1 MVIYVMRHGQ
11 TDWNVAK
18 RLQGR
23 SDTVLNENGREL
35 ARKTGEA
42 LLAVPFAAAFCC
54 PLKRAKETAALVLG
68 GREIPV
74 FEDERLIEISFGV
87 YEGLCSAKDH
97 YEIPDREF
105 SYFFTAPNKYRV
117 PEGGESFEELH
128 RRTADFLRDITAR
141 QELEDKTVLVSTHGA
156 AGRALLNALRIFE
169 QKDFWNGGVSPNCS
183 ISILESVQGNV
194 RLIEENKIFY
204 SRGPIAGV

>member
-42 LLAVPFAAAFCC
+42 LLAVPFAAAFCS

-87 YEGLCSAKDH
+87 YEGLCSAKEH

-141 QELEDKTVLVSTHGA
+141 PELEDKTVLVSTHGA
-156 AGRALLNALRIFE
+156 AGRALLNTLRIFE

-183 ISILESVQGNV
+183 VSILESVQGNV

>member
-1 MVIYVMRHGQ
+1 M
-11 TDWNVAK
+11 
-18 RLQGR
+18 
-23 SDTVLNENGREL
+23 
-35 ARKTGEA
+35 
-42 LLAVPFAAAFCC
+42 
-54 PLKRAKETAALVLG
+54 
-68 GREIPV
+68 
-74 FEDERLIEISFGV
+74 
-87 YEGLCSAKDH
+87 
-97 YEIPDREF
+97 
-105 SYFFTAPNKYRV
+105 

-141 QELEDKTVLVSTHGA
+141 PELEDKTVLVSTHGA

-183 ISILESVQGNV
+183 VSILESVQGNV

>member
-1 MVIYVMRHGQ
+1 M
-11 TDWNVAK
+11 
-18 RLQGR
+18 
-23 SDTVLNENGREL
+23 
-35 ARKTGEA
+35 
-42 LLAVPFAAAFCC
+42 AVPFAAAFCS

-87 YEGLCSAKDH
+87 YEGLCSAKEH